1 MEDRRWIDIHID
13 NVQEKFNLPI
23 ITKAEFS
30 QLYEVTSSVHSLLK
44 GKSVISQIR
53 NAEVNREEVGNFEDL
68 RELLEDAGQ
77 THTEW
82 LPLRARLE
90 VALVQKLTEFAG
102 VPFYLRTLASQTLLP
117 GTSFLTSWLL
127 P

>member
-1 MEDRRWIDIHID
+1 MEIFNQENFLLHTSVEDRRWIDIHID

-44 GKSVISQIR
+44 GKSVISQIW

-68 RELLEDAGQ
+68 RELLEENP
-77 THTEW
+77 TT
-82 LPLRARLE
+82 LYISYKRLI
-90 VALVQKLTEFAG
+90 
-102 VPFYLRTLASQTLLP
+102 
-117 GTSFLTSWLL
+117 
-127 P
+127 